1 MQSIQTLSPLDQAN
15 LQEAAR
21 LQGFWTPK
29 GYVGMLMRKIGLS
42 ILGSSHMAQTSEAHW
57 QLPSHSHA
65 TGHPSQHRGSVI
77 PAF

>member
-1 MQSIQTLSPLDQAN
+1 MQSIQTFSPLDQAD

-42 ILGSSHMAQTSEAHW
+42 ILGSSHMAQLQRLIGSFQATHMQQGIQVSTEA
-57 QLPSHSHA
+57 A
-65 TGHPSQHRGSVI
+65 VI